1 MMLSEFHALEFIID
15 DSGSMLCNTDSND
28 PVTHKPIS
36 RWKEAQLRVKE
47 MIDILAYVP
56 FPQIVVEF
64 LNRRDRVIL
73 TRHGRAPA
81 IFIHDANSK
90 IDAVFSRGP
99 AGTTPALEKLQES
112 LIKGQG
118 MSIARYFFGDGIPN
132 GGEWAQKEIVNI
144 LMNRQD
150 PEGNPITFISC
161 TDENDQ
167 VEWMKDAEEIV
178 PYCSESDDFK
188 EEGLEVLRDQ
198 GVALPYTKGFHLIC
212 TLVAAMNPDDLDAMD
227 ESVPFTKNT
236 LDNLLG
242 IQHPEE
248 SYKYYFDCFVQA
260 QRERKVEGPSD
271 QLKKNVQWNYNDF
284 LHAPMAKDIPQV
296 QQIKQQL
303 LVSSLPPAIIP
314 SSTPSLV
321 SPGDDMVTTTSVKRT
336 DGGISSTSTSLLSP
350 DDAVVTKALG
360 ECTDGQI
367 SSPSPSL
374 HSPDYAVNTTAS
386 SQSMMDVNF
395 YGYSAKK
402 WANGDEYI
410 GEWKGGRKNG
420 QGTLKYADGGAYAG
434 EHQND
439 KRHGHGTYN
448 FTDGAVYVGEWKDD
462 KRHGHGTHNYADGG
476 VYAGEHHNDKRHGH
490 GTYNF
495 TDGSVYVGEWKDN
508 KGHGH
513 GTNNY
518 ADGGVYAGEH
528 QNGKR
533 HGHGTNYY
541 ADGGVYAGEHQND
554 KRHGHGT
561 SNFPD
566 GSVHVG
572 EYNDG
577 KAHGHG
583 NYKDANGDEYVGE
596 WKNHRQHGHGTMKF
610 ANGKVYF
617 GEWIDSK
624 AHGHG
629 TCKWA
634 DGGMYIG
641 EWKDWKFHGQ
651 GTHKWANGGEFV
663 GEFEDGNRHGQGSYK
678 WANGCVYFGEW
689 KDGKR
694 HGQGTYKYPDGHEFS
709 RDDILPSSEVVEP
722 KCDLSENDQVC
733 SICLDEFCRREERV
747 VLPCSHGFHTCC
759 ANRWLSSES
768 SCPVCRTP
776 VPQSSVSV
784 TLTPFQMQMFLH
796 ALVLNELNSDSD

>member
-36 RWKEAQLRVKE
+36 RWKEAQLRIKE
-47 MIDILAYVP
+47 MIEILAYVP

-73 TRHGRAPA
+73 ARQGRAPA
-81 IFIHDANSK
+81 LFIHDANSK
-90 IDAVFSRGP
+90 IDAVFARGP

-112 LIKGQG
+112 LINGQG
-118 MSIARYFFGDGIPN
+118 RSIARYFFGDGIPN
-132 GGEWAQKEIVNI
+132 GGECAQKEIVNI
-144 LMNRQD
+144 LMHRQN

-161 TDENDQ
+161 TDETDQ
-167 VEWMKDAEEIV
+167 VEWMKDAEELI
-178 PYCSESDDFK
+178 PFCSESDDFR

-198 GVALPYTKGFHLIC
+198 GVALPYTKGFHMIC

-248 SYKYYFDCFVQA
+248 SYRYYFDCFVQA

-303 LVSSLPPAIIP
+303 LMSSLPPTIVP
-314 SSTPSLV
+314 SSPPSLV
-321 SPGDDMVTTTSVKRT
+321 SPSDDMVTTRSAKQT
-336 DGGISSTSTSLLSP
+336 DGNISSASPSP
-350 DDAVVTKALG
+350 DDAAVATASK
-360 ECTDGQI
+360 EYKDGQT
-367 SSPSPSL
+367 STSPS
-374 HSPDYAVNTTAS
+374 HGTQKWVDGGEYVGEYKDGK
-386 SQSMMDVNF
+386 QHGHGI
-395 YGYSAKK
+395 YK
-402 WANGDEYI
+402 WADGSVFD
-410 GEWKGGRKNG
+410 GEWKDGIQNG
-420 QGTLKYADGGAYAG
+420 QGTNSLA
-434 EHQND
+434 
-439 KRHGHGTYN
+439 
-448 FTDGAVYVGEWKDD
+448 
-462 KRHGHGTHNYADGG
+462 
-476 VYAGEHHNDKRHGH
+476 
-490 GTYNF
+490 
-495 TDGSVYVGEWKDN
+495 DGSVYVGEFK
-508 KGHGH
+508 H
-513 GTNNY
+513 
-518 ADGGVYAGEH
+518 
-528 QNGKR
+528 GKR
-533 HGHGTNYY
+533 HGHGRYKW
-541 ADGGVYAGEHQND
+541 A
-554 KRHGHGT
+554 
-561 SNFPD
+561 D
-566 GSVHVG
+566 GSVFDGEWKDGIQNGQSTHKFADGSVYVG
-572 EYNDG
+572 EYKDG
-577 KAHGHG
+577 KR
-583 NYKDANGDEYVGE
+583 Y
-596 WKNHRQHGHGTMKF
+596 GHGTMKF
-610 ANGKVYF
+610 AGGKVYF
-617 GEWIDSK
+617 GEWIDDK
-624 AHGHG
+624 INGHG

-709 RDDILPSSEVVEP
+709 RDDILPSSEVVNP
-722 KCDLSENDQVC
+722 KRDLSENDQVC

-768 SCPVCRTP
+768 TCPVCRTP
-776 VPQSSVSV
+776 VPQESVSV
-784 TLTPFQMQMFLH
+784 TLTPFQMHMLIH
-796 ALVLNELNSDSD
+796 ALVSNELNSDSD